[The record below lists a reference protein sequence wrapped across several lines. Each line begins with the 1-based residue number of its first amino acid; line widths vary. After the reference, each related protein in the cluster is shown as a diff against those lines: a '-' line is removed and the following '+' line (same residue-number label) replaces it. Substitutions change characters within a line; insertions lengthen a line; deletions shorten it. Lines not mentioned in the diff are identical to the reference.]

1 MPTKA
6 YSYLRFSTPEQ
17 AKGDSWRR
25 QTEAAE
31 RYAALHGLDLDAT
44 LTFADLGV
52 SAFRGTNAR
61 NGALGAFLRAVDDGL
76 VAPGSFLLVE
86 NLDRVSRQDPWDAFP
101 VFQQIINAGITLVTL
116 QDGKVWSRDE
126 MRENPMRLMESLF
139 VMIRANEESATK
151 ARRVRAAWET
161 KRKTAQDRP
170 MTAVCPAWLAL
181 DKGTGRFVVN
191 EERAAVVR
199 RMFDMAARGVGLHG
213 IAQAFNAE
221 GVPTWGSALHPKRK
235 PARLWSRGLISF
247 VLENP
252 ATVGTLRQFVTEHV
266 EGLRVRRPVGEV
278 PGYFPAIV
286 PEEVFRAVQ
295 AARSGDH
302 KARVRAGFS
311 RTASILAGL
320 AECPVCGGTMTRVTK
335 GSGQKAGKPRLVC
348 VMARARKCAGR
359 SVRQEDVEAAI
370 VGSAAEIAAVAPI
383 GGEALQAE
391 IDNLGAALD
400 DAQSRLEAAFEVY
413 QDSRTEAARQR
424 LRDAEAWVERGRAE
438 LAELQARRANAA
450 GSARRLAEFLEIA
463 RQEPLDRTKA
473 NALLRQVVR
482 AVVVDAGSGTL
493 RFRWMLGG
501 DHVVPFAWGVDE
513 AAA

>member
-1 MPTKA
+1 MTTKA

-25 QTEAAE
+25 QMARSAE
-31 RYAALHGLDLDAT
+31 YAARRGLEIDDT
-44 LTFADLGV
+44 LTFRDLGV
-52 SAFRGTNAR
+52 SAFRGKNAEV
-61 NGALGAFLRAVDDGL
+61 GGLAAFRRAIEDGM
-76 VAPGSFLLVE
+76 VAPGSVLLIE
-86 NLDRVSRQDPWDAFP
+86 NLDRLSRQTARKALMLLNEIVDSG
-101 VFQQIINAGITLVTL
+101 VEVVTTD
-116 QDGKVWSRDE
+116 DGQRYTA
-126 MRENPMRLMESLF
+126 ESLDADAAPLFLALMSF
-139 VMIRANEESATK
+139 VRGNQESARK
-151 ARRVRAAWET
+151 SSLVRAAWDA
-161 KRKTAQDRP
+161 KRKAAQGRP
-170 MTAVCPAWLAL
+170 MTAVCPAWLTL
-181 DKGTGRFVVN
+181 DKETGRFVVN

-252 ATVGTLRQFVTEHV
+252 ATFGTLRQHVTEHAD
-266 EGLRVRRPVGEV
+266 GRRVRRPVGEV
-278 PGYFPAIV
+278 SGYFPAIV

-302 KARVRAGFS
+302 KARIRAGFS

-320 AECPVCGGTMTRVTK
+320 AECPVCAGTMTRVTK

-348 VMARARKCAGR
+348 VMARAGKCAGR
-359 SVRQEDVEAAI
+359 SVRQEDVEVAI
-370 VGSAAEIAAVAPI
+370 VGRAEELAEVAPI

-391 IDNLGAALD
+391 IDNLTASLD
-400 DAQSRLEAAFEVY
+400 AAQSRAEAAFEVY
-413 QDSRTEAARQR
+413 QDTRTEAARQR
-424 LRDAEAWVERGRAE
+424 LRDAEAQAERDREA

-450 GSARRLAEFLEIA
+450 GSARRLAEFVEA
-463 RQEPLDRTKA
+463 VRQEPMDRARA

-482 AVVVDAGSGTL
+482 AVVVDAGTGTL
-493 RFRWMLGG
+493 WFRWMLGG
-501 DHVVPFAWGVDE
+501 EHGVPFAWGQDAVE
-513 AAA
+513 